1 MQTARSGSSGLGSRV
16 DSRIDGAVA
25 IMAETGMR
33 AGTNNV
39 TNRVRA
45 GWWQP
50 GSGYNGTNRGGAGSP
65 H

>member
-33 AGTNNV
+33 AGTIMLQ
-39 TNRVRA
+39 TGCGA